1 MTQRPSRGELRIAQL
16 SVAEGP
22 AFDGF
27 YEIFC
32 DALPASE
39 RKTREQIAALAT
51 RPDYRILIGEIDDQ
65 VMSFAVLFL
74 SDRQPMALLEY
85 LGTSVAARG
94 RGLGAEMFRAVL
106 DRIGSHSLVI
116 EVDSDRQD
124 SSDLEMRRRRKQ
136 FYVRLGARQVTGVE
150 YRMPRIGADSPPEL
164 DLMIWPGEGRT
175 QVMRGEVTAW
185 IEDIYR
191 GAYDRAVPDD
201 ELAKMIDAMPSHVD
215 LIR

>member
-1 MTQRPSRGELRIAQL
+1 MTQAGRSEFRIGQL

-32 DALPASE
+32 EALPASE
-39 RKTREQIAALAT
+39 RKTREQIVALAI
-51 RPDYRILIGEIDDQ
+51 RPDYRILIGEIGNQ

-74 SDRQPMALLEY
+74 SDRHPMALLEY
-85 LGTSVAARG
+85 LGTSAAGRG
-94 RGLGAEMFRAVL
+94 QGLGAEMFRAAL
-106 DRIGSHSLVI
+106 DRIGRHSLVM

-124 SSDLEMRRRRKQ
+124 SGDLEMRRRRKR
-136 FYVRLGARQVTGVE
+136 FYGRLGARQITGVE
-150 YRMPRIGADSPPEL
+150 YRMPKIGAESPPEL
-164 DLMIWPGEGRT
+164 DLMIWPGSGRT
-175 QVMRGEVTAW
+175 HVTRDEVAAW

-191 GAYDRAVPDD
+191 GAYDRVVPCSA
-201 ELAKMIDAMPSHVD
+201 LAKMVDAMPLHVD